1 MATRARIGITQK
13 SGRIIAAYQHWDGYP
28 GGLGYNLCE
37 NWENPKKVS
46 AAIRLG
52 NSSKWGVTLGEKHDF
67 DKARFGSDF
76 EHMNCY
82 YMRDRG
88 EKDQGPHIYKD
99 EATYL
104 KEGFR
109 SGEEYIYRLKDVGD
123 KDFLGKP
130 CMTWF
135 YAESKYVSQPDGGYR
150 ESISDFKPLEEDAIN
165 EHIAILKRHLEMMKP
180 KKKEV
185 A

>member
-1 MATRARIGITQK
+1 MATRARIGIQQNK
-13 SGRIIAAYQHWDGYP
+13 RIIASYQHWDGYP
-28 GGLGYNLCE
+28 GGLGYNLCD
-37 NWENPKKVS
+37 NWENPKKVTE
-46 AAIRLG
+46 AIKLG
-52 NSSKWGVTLGEKHDF
+52 NASKWGVIIGEKHDF

-88 EKDQGPHIYKD
+88 EKDQGYHIYKD
-99 EATYL
+99 EADYL
-104 KEGFR
+104 ANGFH
-109 SGEEYIYRLKDVGD
+109 SGEEYIYLMKDVGD

-135 YAESKYVSQPDGGYR
+135 YAHYSTPEQ
-150 ESISDFKPLEEDAIN
+150 FKPLELDAVK
-165 EHIAILKRHLEMMKP
+165 EHINILKQSYKLG
-180 KKKEV
+180 EV

>member
-1 MATRARIGITQK
+1 MATRARIGIQQNK
-13 SGRIIAAYQHWDGYP
+13 RIIASYQHWDGYP
-28 GGLGYNLCE
+28 GGLGYNLCD
-37 NWENPKKVS
+37 NWENPKKVTE
-46 AAIRLG
+46 AIKLG
-52 NSSKWGVTLGEKHDF
+52 NASKWGVIIGEKHDF

-88 EKDQGPHIYKD
+88 EKDQGYHIYKD
-99 EATYL
+99 EADYL
-104 KEGFR
+104 ANGFH
-109 SGEEYIYRLKDVGD
+109 SGEEYIYLMKDVGD

-135 YAESKYVSQPDGGYR
+135 YAHYSTPEQ
-150 ESISDFKPLEEDAIN
+150 FKPLELDAVK
-165 EHIAILKRHLEMMKP
+165 EHIDILKRSYKLG
-180 KKKEV
+180 EV

>member
-13 SGRIIAAYQHWDGYP
+13 SGRIMAAYQHWDGYP

-52 NSSKWGVTLGEKHDF
+52 NSSKWGVTIGEKHDF

-82 YMRDRG
+82 YGRDRG
-88 EKDQGPHIYKD
+88 EKDCGYRIYKD
-99 EATYL
+99 EAEYI
-104 KEGFR
+104 KEGFN
-109 SGEEYIYRLKDVGD
+109 SGEQYVYLMKDVGE

-130 CMTWF
+130 KMSWF
-135 YAESKYVSQPDGGYR
+135 YVESRYTDEGKEVID
-150 ESISDFKPLEEDAIN
+150 DAFKPLERYAIL
-165 EHIAILKRHLEMMKP
+165 EHIDILKRHLEMMD
-180 KKKEV
+180 KKEV

>member
-1 MATRARIGITQK
+1 MATRARIGIQQNK
-13 SGRIIAAYQHWDGYP
+13 RIIASYQHWDGYP
-28 GGLGYNLCE
+28 GGLGYNLCD
-37 NWENPKKVS
+37 NWENPKKVTE
-46 AAIRLG
+46 AIKLG
-52 NSSKWGVTLGEKHDF
+52 NASKWGVIIGEKHDF

-88 EKDQGPHIYKD
+88 EKDQGYHIYKD
-99 EATYL
+99 EADYL
-104 KEGFR
+104 VNGFH
-109 SGEEYIYRLKDVGD
+109 SGEEYIYLMKDVGD

-135 YAESKYVSQPDGGYR
+135 YAHYSTPEQ
-150 ESISDFKPLEEDAIN
+150 FKPLELDAVK
-165 EHIAILKRHLEMMKP
+165 EHIDILKRSYKLG
-180 KKKEV
+180 EV

>member
-1 MATRARIGITQK
+1 MATRARIGIKQK

-37 NWENPKKVS
+37 NWENTKKVTE
-46 AAIRLG
+46 AIKLG
-52 NSSKWGVTLGEKHDF
+52 NSSKWGVTIGEKHDF

-88 EKDQGPHIYKD
+88 EKDQGYRVYKD
-99 EATYL
+99 EADYL
-104 KEGFR
+104 KEGFN
-109 SGEEYIYRLKDVGD
+109 SGEEYIYLLKDVGD

-130 CMTWF
+130 KFTWH
-135 YAESKYVSQPDGGYR
+135 YVGSHYTEDGKEVIDPFFR
-150 ESISDFKPLEEDAIN
+150 PLEEVAIK
-165 EHIAILKRHLEMMKP
+165 EHIEILNRHLEMMKDR
-180 KKKEV
+180 KV

>member
-1 MATRARIGITQK
+1 MATRARIGIKQK

-37 NWENPKKVS
+37 NWENTKKVTE
-46 AAIRLG
+46 AIRLG
-52 NSSKWGVTLGEKHDF
+52 NSSKWGVTIGEKHDF

-88 EKDQGPHIYKD
+88 EKDQGYRVYKD
-99 EATYL
+99 EADYI
-104 KEGFR
+104 ENGFN
-109 SGEEYIYRLKDVGD
+109 SGEQYVYLMKDVGE

-130 CMTWF
+130 KMSWF
-135 YAESKYVSQPDGGYR
+135 YVESRYTDNGKEVFDK
-150 ESISDFKPLEEDAIN
+150 EFKPLEEDAIN
-165 EHIAILKRHLEMMKP
+165 EHIDMLKRHLEMMKP
-180 KKKEV
+180 KEV